1 MFRNVSQAFLAPLP
15 VMDLK
20 PPHLVIALRN
30 TNKEEKEGEHGA
42 KQGEG
47 GNGCSN

>member
-1 MFRNVSQAFLAPLP
+1 
-15 VMDLK
+15 MDLK

-30 TNKEEKEGEHGA
+30 TNKEEEGEHGA